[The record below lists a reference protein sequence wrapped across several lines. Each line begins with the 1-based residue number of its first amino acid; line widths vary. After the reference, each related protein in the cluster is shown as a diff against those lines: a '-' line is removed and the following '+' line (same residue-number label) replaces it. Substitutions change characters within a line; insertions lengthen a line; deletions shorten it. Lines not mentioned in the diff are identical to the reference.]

1 MRFIFLLLSLTL
13 NVFAQTSNE
22 IRDII
27 KFGLENQVLDML
39 RQLTLQKDLN
49 FTNEIEALLT
59 PYQSFAVREAVLR
72 YFSEV
77 KKSISKEK
85 INLIVNDLDKWPNS
99 LVLTFS
105 NYIVSLEAKDLFQY
119 FEPMLHSDSI
129 FQEGAA
135 IRLIGQLKL
144 NETAETLFEK
154 LKKPE
159 TPPELI
165 GDLVVALGRLNHQ
178 PASEEIKR
186 IFEDG
191 SSSAAL
197 KALCLEALSRLD
209 NSTSQETFLIAFQD
223 ENAIVRSA
231 ALKQA
236 VNMKNYPLNLEI
248 YLRAL
253 RDTSP
258 NVRLAAAEALAERQ
272 LEGTFE
278 MLIFRASQDPD
289 NKVRQAALNAI
300 KKQDETY
307 WRKQVVDLIKNRRGD
322 PVLWGNLL
330 KEVFENRLSEALEV
344 IQTILNEESRF
355 PNSPLLNH
363 FALQFSLSD
372 WNAVDN
378 LIPIILKSQNQN
390 AQLTILRTLQRRER
404 KDLRPL
410 LVEIERTTRFAQVR
424 NFLQTLL
431 RQWE

>member
-77 KKSISKEK
+77 KKTISKEK

-165 GDLVVALGRLNHQ
+165 GDLIVALGRLNHQ

-223 ENAIVRSA
+223 ENAIVRAA

-278 MLIFRASQDPD
+278 MLTFRASQDPD

-344 IQTILNEESRF
+344 IQTILSEESRF